1 MLRYKKYFYLFFL
14 LLSCSLSAQD
24 SIPVNNIN
32 LPDSTMFIKKIEI
45 LKDSVLKKQFQN
57 DSLIITLNILIDSLK
72 NLQKELNLLE
82 NNNSTLNKNNEDL
95 NNKIAELKKV
105 LNEKDNLV
113 QEQITSLEKTEKILF
128 EKEQIYKEV
137 IYNSKIDSLQLALKL
152 QSKNTELEANK
163 NITKLLE
170 KNIEEK
176 KINIQEKKKELEIIK
191 KRSELNNS
199 RISILKDTIALL
211 QINRVKN
218 LKDIAYLQSQIK
230 VSDEQIKTLRQEID
244 DCKNKD
250 KKKKVRIVQ
259 GVAIKTFRTPEYEL
273 APKDVN
279 NTNVYVINNKN
290 AGNLEIDYI
299 TGASIKIL
307 DLMEK
312 NGLSTSDLSLFVGI
326 GGKDLF
332 KNFYFAPNISFL
344 NVLHLNFGFNVHE
357 LKTLK
362 PGFNEGDILKV
373 GTPIPTNSSWK
384 INGYFGITLDL
395 TVASGIFKKK

>member
-1 MLRYKKYFYLFFL
+1 
-14 LLSCSLSAQD
+14 
-24 SIPVNNIN
+24 
-32 LPDSTMFIKKIEI
+32 MFIKKIEI